1 MELDYD
7 IYSYIAKGIGKG
19 DLVPKV
25 VSEKVTYEIVGFEK
39 IDFDKSKNE
48 SCTRFKLRLISK
60 NGKRLVEHNGKPIF
74 KYVSDN
80 FIKENFIPI
89 NGDYKH
95 LKRKNNQ
102 LILIQVPQT
111 IKVPMDVYSRKNF
124 LIEKGRWIDITD
136 INNLKFCSNREFNM
150 LYEVL

>member
-1 MELDYD
+1 M
-7 IYSYIAKGIGKG
+7 IYSEFFDDKA
-19 DLVPKV
+19 DR
-25 VSEKVTYEIVGFEK
+25 
-39 IDFDKSKNE
+39 IDE
-48 SCTRFKLRLISK
+48 LTRVYNRDVIFSYVELLISK

-80 FIKENFIPI
+80 FIKENFVPVD
-89 NGDYKH
+89 GDYKH

-150 LYEVL
+150 LYEVI